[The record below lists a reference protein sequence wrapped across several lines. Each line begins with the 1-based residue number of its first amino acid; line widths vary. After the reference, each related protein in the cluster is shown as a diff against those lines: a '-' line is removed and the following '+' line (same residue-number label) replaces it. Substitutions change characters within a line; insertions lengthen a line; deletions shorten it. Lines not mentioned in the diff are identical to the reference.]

1 MLIPI
6 TTTLSPQ
13 QSDMTREYS
22 ELLERYGF
30 TITPGENDEWT
41 ISTVPAVP
49 AVMNN
54 LAGNPEGMLTNLL
67 DELVFETVTT
77 EVEKAL
83 AATMACHSAV
93 RAGDHL
99 TVEEMESIIQQLADT
114 HDPHTCPHGR
124 PTSLQL
130 KNSHIEMEFRRR

>member
-1 MLIPI
+1 M
-6 TTTLSPQ
+6 
-13 QSDMTREYS
+13 
-22 ELLERYGF
+22 
-30 TITPGENDEWT
+30 
-41 ISTVPAVP
+41 
-49 AVMNN
+49 
-54 LAGNPEGMLTNLL
+54 
-67 DELVFETVTT
+67 VFETVTT

-114 HDPHTCPHGR
+114 HDPHGR

>member
-1 MLIPI
+1 MRNIAVHMGSNGPRV
-6 TTTLSPQ
+6 SV
-13 QSDMTREYS
+13 RET
-22 ELLERYGF
+22 E
-30 TITPGENDEWT
+30 TPGTWELEWT
-41 ISTVPAVP
+41 GDIEQRHARR
-49 AVMNN
+49 MLNN
-54 LAGNPEGMLTNLL
+54 LAGSPEGMLTNLL
-67 DELVFETVTT
+67 DELVFETLTT